1 MVLCIPE
8 LLSGYLFQSL
18 SEILAMALDN
28 LGKYCH
34 ITLLKIH
41 VFFLSSCR
49 KAKGSMDLLFCQVF
63 KILRDGCE
71 RKSEISLTKGLTNQ
85 KRGVILRNTTSRRDG
100 RVDEGATLEMW
111 CGATHRGFESLSLRH
126 FFYPPFNLPE
136 KIILVIIL

>member
-1 MVLCIPE
+1 
-8 LLSGYLFQSL
+8 
-18 SEILAMALDN
+18 
-28 LGKYCH
+28 
-34 ITLLKIH
+34 
-41 VFFLSSCR
+41 
-49 KAKGSMDLLFCQVF
+49 MDLLFCQVF